1 MSQNSSPGLGRICS
15 IFCIALAPL
24 AAKAAD
30 EPMQISEHQKA
41 VHVLNRLGFGARPG
55 DVERVEKMG
64 VEAYI
69 RQQLHPESI
78 DDSKLQKAIAGY
90 DTVNMSSSSLMD
102 SYFSDIRA
110 FIGQQMA
117 MGDGGMMKDMK
128 LRYGIDPKAYN
139 TDEPATKPAPKPS
152 PIPNLEEA
160 ASHDSIRV
168 VGELQKVKL
177 MRAAMSER
185 QLYEVMVD
193 FWTNHFNIDV
203 RKNDC
208 RSLKPT
214 DDREV
219 IRAHAFGKFRDLLGA
234 SAKSPAMLSYLDNKE
249 NSVARERG
257 KLEKVIIDVY
267 VGYKLGMKVDGLIP
281 DKEGPNENY
290 GRELMELH
298 TLGVDGGYTQKDVQE
313 VARCFSG
320 WGDNGSGTFQF
331 QKNRHDDGEKNVLGR
346 VIAAGGGMK
355 DGEQVLDI
363 LAHHPSTA
371 RFISRKLCQR
381 FVSDDPPSELVE
393 NVAKVFTASDGD
405 IRQVVEAIVISPQ
418 FFSPQVYRSKIK
430 SPFEYAVS
438 AVRATNGTFT
448 DPFLRVMKKLRG
460 VSEGGATLG
469 FGGEKLSAE
478 IQKTLNWH
486 VYEMGEPLFAFAAP
500 TGYPEQSTK
509 WVNPGA
515 LIDRLNFALALTQQQ
530 VSDVKV
536 EPKELA
542 GKIDADHPQAVL
554 DRLSDALLHGDMG
567 ASTAKTLAK
576 NALPEGNNKT
586 VNVAKAV
593 ALILGSPEFQRR

>member
-1 MSQNSSPGLGRICS
+1 MCS

-24 AAKAAD
+24 AARAGD

-55 DVERVEKMG
+55 DVQRVEKMG
-64 VEAYI
+64 AEAYI
-69 RQQLHPESI
+69 RQQLHPEAI
-78 DDSKLQKAIAGY
+78 DDSAMEKAIAGY
-90 DTVNMSSSSLMD
+90 DTVAMSSSYLMD
-102 SYFSDIRA
+102 AYFSDIRA

-117 MGDGGMMKDMK
+117 MGDAGMMKDMK
-128 LRYGIDPKAYN
+128 LRYGVDPKAYN
-139 TDEPATKPAPKPS
+139 TDDQPTTKPAPKPAS
-152 PIPNLEEA
+152 PIPNLQEA

-177 MRAAMSER
+177 MRAVLSER
-185 QLYEVMVD
+185 QLNEVMVD

-219 IRAHAFGKFRDLLGA
+219 VRAHAMGKFRDLLGA
-234 SAKSPAMLSYLDNKE
+234 SAHSPAMLSYLDNKE
-249 NSVARERG
+249 NSVARERS
-257 KLEKVIIDVY
+257 KLEKIVIDVY

-298 TLGVDGGYTQKDVQE
+298 TLGVDGGYAQKDVQE

-320 WGDNGSGTFQF
+320 WGDNGSGVFQF
-331 QKNRHDDGEKNVLGR
+331 QKNRHDDREKLVLGH
-346 VIAAGGGMK
+346 IIPAGGGIK

-363 LAHHPSTA
+363 LAAHPSTA
-371 RFISRKLCQR
+371 RFVSRKLCQR
-381 FVSDDPPSELVE
+381 FISDEPPTELVE
-393 NVAKVFTASDGD
+393 NIAKVFTASDGD
-405 IRQVVEAIVISPQ
+405 IRQVIEAIVTSPQ
-418 FFSPQVYRSKIK
+418 FFSPQAYRAKIK

-438 AVRATNGTFT
+438 AVRATDGKFT
-448 DPFLRVMKKLRG
+448 DPFLPIMKKLRG

-469 FGGEKLSAE
+469 FGAEKLSAE
-478 IQKTLNWH
+478 KQKSLNWH

-530 VSDVKV
+530 VSDVKMD
-536 EPKELA
+536 PKELA

-554 DRLSDALLHGDMG
+554 DRLSEALLHGDMS
-567 ASTAKTLAK
+567 AATAKTLAK
-576 NALPEGNNKT
+576 NALPEGDSKT
-586 VNVAKAV
+586 VNVAKTV